1 MARRRREPPLKVP
14 ARSAG
19 SGKIVM
25 GQGIRAPAARRIGR
39 FFGVRRSGATKSVGR
54 NGAGEVVR
62 EGERMQMR
70 ENGGLTCSPVIISL
84 SL

>member
-19 SGKIVM
+19 SGKIAM

-39 FFGVRRSGATKSVGR
+39 FFGVRRSGATKSVSR
-54 NGAGEVVR
+54 NRAREVER
-62 EGERMQMR
+62 ESERMEMR
-70 ENGGLTCSPVIISL
+70 EKGD
-84 SL
+84 